1 MFVMQIAQLIAL
13 LTCKYEIFAH
23 ILFISQ
29 FTLQAKFQV
38 QLSSTTHTH
47 TPSYIDFASLLHY
60 LQLLLVLCHLLT
72 Y

>member
-23 ILFISQ
+23 ILYISQ

-47 TPSYIDFASLLHY
+47 LAPLILPLLQIKSSKT
-60 LQLLLVLCHLLT
+60 LRDIKC
-72 Y
+72 